1 MQPVILIVVS
11 AFLLVSVELVDS
23 ALSLNGF
30 VSSFASPAAQQN
42 RAAFVFHS
50 PTFCSHTVYVAYIL
64 PNPTLGSVQCALK
77 MGKGAP
83 YFFLEVA
90 ILSR

>member
-30 VSSFASPAAQQN
+30 VSSFASPAQQN
-42 RAAFVFHS
+42 RAAFVLLFTHRLS
-50 PTFCSHTVYVAYIL
+50 AVIYSIFANIL
-64 PNPTLGSVQCALK
+64 PNPTSGSALCAGRWEK
-77 MGKGAP
+77 AHHTS
-83 YFFLEVA
+83 F
-90 ILSR
+90 

>member
-1 MQPVILIVVS
+1 MLTCKATNTVHIILIVVS

-50 PTFCSHTVYVAYIL
+50 PTFVGPQQCNMLRVNTVENIRRHFVNI
-64 PNPTLGSVQCALK
+64 PPRTC
-77 MGKGAP
+77 
-83 YFFLEVA
+83 
-90 ILSR
+90 

>member
-23 ALSLNGF
+23 ALSPNGF

-50 PTFCSHTVYVAYIL
+50 PTFYSHVLAYNL
-64 PNPTLGSVQCALK
+64 PNPTLGTALCAGRWEKAHHTSPKLGVQL
-77 MGKGAP
+77 P
-83 YFFLEVA
+83 HL
-90 ILSR
+90 